1 MRRRTIRFRLTALY
15 TSIFLLTSTV
25 LVIAVNLVFSDR
37 LYDQVAQIAPT
48 GQVVHLPLPP
58 GAPRPEPMLSLPDEV
73 LKTQWI
79 VTVITLVVLTVLS
92 IVTGWWIAGRMLRA
106 LRRITAT
113 AQRLSLS
120 TMDERIALPGPDDEL
135 KGLADTIDAM
145 LDRLERS
152 MDSQRRFIANAAHEL
167 RTPLATQRIAIQVGL
182 ENADDLPGT
191 RAKLLTHN
199 RRTEQLIDSLL
210 VLAEAEHG
218 LDNPRMVDLASL
230 VAQTATESAS
240 DGIEMV
246 VNAEPVVV
254 RGDAVLLHRLLVNL
268 VNNAV
273 RYNRPGGEVHI
284 GLTRAGVLTIRN
296 TGPHVPAERIPE
308 LFQPFRRLHT
318 RTRSD
323 GAGLGL
329 SIAASI
335 AQAHNA
341 HVTARPNAGG
351 GLELTVVFGIP
362 STVG

>member
-1 MRRRTIRFRLTALY
+1 MY
-15 TSIFLLTSTV
+15 TGIFLFTSTI
-25 LVIAVNLVFSDR
+25 LVVAVNAVFSDR
-37 LYDQVAQIAPT
+37 LYDQVAQIAPS
-48 GQVVHLPLPP
+48 GQLVHVPLPP
-58 GAPRPEPMLSLPDEV
+58 GGPPPDVVLSLPDEV

-79 VTVITLVVLTVLS
+79 VTMVTLVVLTVLS

-106 LRRITAT
+106 LRRITTT

-120 TMDERIALPGPDDEL
+120 NLAERIALTGPNDEL
-135 KGLADTIDAM
+135 KDLADTIDAM
-145 LDRLERS
+145 LERLQRS
-152 MDSQRRFIANAAHEL
+152 VDSQRRFIANAAHEL
-167 RTPLATQRIAIQVGL
+167 RTPLATQRAAIQIGL

-191 RAKLLTHN
+191 RAKLLSHN

-218 LDNPRMVDLASL
+218 LGNPQLVDLTTL
-230 VAQTATESAS
+230 LRQVVAESAS

-246 VNAEPVVV
+246 VDAEPVVV
-254 RGDAVLLHRLLVNL
+254 RGDHVLLHRLLVNL
-268 VNNAV
+268 VSNAV
-273 RYNRPGGEVHI
+273 QYNRTGGTVH
-284 GLTRAGVLTIRN
+284 LVLSRSGVLTVRN

-341 HVTARPNAGG
+341 HVTARPNADG

-362 STVG
+362 STLLPQR